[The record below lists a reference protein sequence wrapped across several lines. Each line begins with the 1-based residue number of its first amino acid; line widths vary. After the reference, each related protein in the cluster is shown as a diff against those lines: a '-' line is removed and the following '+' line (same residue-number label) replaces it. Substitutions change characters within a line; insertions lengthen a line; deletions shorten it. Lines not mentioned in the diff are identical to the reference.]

1 MPEICRFL
9 GAIITMNFR
18 EHNPPHFHVTY
29 GGDEAIVGINDLRTL
44 EGKLPRRIKA
54 AVLEWADEHRE
65 ELLANWNAAQA
76 GSPTKKIRPL
86 E

>member
-1 MPEICRFL
+1 MPEICRFF

-29 GGDEAIVGINDLRTL
+29 GENEALIGINDLRTL
-44 EGKLPRRIKA
+44 EGRLPKRIKA

-65 ELLANWNAAQA
+65 ELMENWNLAQA
-76 GSPTKKIRPL
+76 RKLPKKIKPL
-86 E
+86 D

>member
-18 EHNPPHFHVTY
+18 EHNPPHFHATY
-29 GGDEAIVGINDLRTL
+29 AEDEATIGITDLRTL
-44 EGKLPRRIKA
+44 DGKLPRRIKA
-54 AVLEWADEHRE
+54 AVLEWADEHRS
-65 ELLANWNAAQA
+65 ELLENWNLAQS
-76 GSPTKKIRPL
+76 GKLPKKIRPL

>member
-29 GGDEAIVGINDLRTL
+29 GGDEAIIGITDLRTM

-54 AVLEWADEHRE
+54 AVLEWADDHRE
-65 ELLANWNAAQA
+65 ELMENWNAAQT
-76 GSPTKKIRPL
+76 GKPTKKIRPL

>member
-1 MPEICRFL
+1 MPEICRFF
-9 GAIITMNFR
+9 GVIIVMNFR
-18 EHNPPHFHVTY
+18 EHNPPHFHAIY
-29 GGDEAIVGINDLRTL
+29 GEDEAIIGINDLKTI

-65 ELLANWNAAQA
+65 ELLHNWNLSQS
-76 GSPTKKIRPL
+76 GKLPQKINPL

>member
-1 MPEICRFL
+1 MPEISRFL

-29 GGDEAIVGINDLRTL
+29 AEDEAIICISDLRTL

-65 ELLANWNAAQA
+65 ELLENWDLAQEGKA
-76 GSPTKKIRPL
+76 TKKIQPL
-86 E
+86 D